1 MRNNMAKEKMS
12 LEKKTKLIYSGELM
26 LFAILF
32 LVLATLEILNI
43 IGKRP
48 IMLNIFNFVTA
59 AGGTWMI
66 VDFFWV
72 LFSKKR
78 RKKNSLL
85 DKALLIPLGIY
96 LITFDIIVFTRMS
109 AMWQDDSFN
118 QFRRLMMG
126 IAFYYIGSIFL
137 FESIY
142 HYFVPVPTLVE
153 AIQEAYKA
161 EQEEMEKE
169 RLAALKEDSEIKKEE
184 AVDAEVSPKEE
195 DSKKEDL

>member
-1 MRNNMAKEKMS
+1 MAKEKMS

-32 LVLATLEILNI
+32 LVLATLEILNV

-78 RKKNSLL
+78 RAKNSLL
-85 DKALLIPLGIY
+85 DKAMLIPLGIY
-96 LITFDIIVFTRMS
+96 LITFDIICFVQMK
-109 AMWQDDSFN
+109 ALWQDDSFN
-118 QFRRLMMG
+118 RFRRLMMG
-126 IAFYYIGSIFL
+126 IAFYYIGGIYL
-137 FESIY
+137 FQSIY
-142 HYFVPVPTLVE
+142 HYFVPVPSLVQ
-153 AIQEAYKA
+153 AIEEAYKA
-161 EQEEMEKE
+161 EQEEQEKE
-169 RLAALKEDSEIKKEE
+169 RLAALKEQEINKDE
-184 AVDAEVSPKEE
+184 AVDAEVEVKQEQQE
-195 DSKKEDL
+195 DKKDL

>member
-1 MRNNMAKEKMS
+1 MS

-32 LVLATLEILNI
+32 LVLATLEILNV

-78 RKKNSLL
+78 RAKNSLL
-85 DKALLIPLGIY
+85 DKAMLIPLGIY
-96 LITFDIIVFTRMS
+96 LITFDIICFVQMK
-109 AMWQDDSFN
+109 ALWQDDSFN
-118 QFRRLMMG
+118 RFRRLMMG
-126 IAFYYIGSIFL
+126 IAFYYIGGIYL
-137 FESIY
+137 FQSIY
-142 HYFVPVPTLVE
+142 HYFVPVPSLVQ
-153 AIQEAYKA
+153 AIEEAYKA
-161 EQEEMEKE
+161 EQEEQEKE
-169 RLAALKEDSEIKKEE
+169 RLAALKEQSEINPEEAIDAEVEKKEE
-184 AVDAEVSPKEE
+184 K
-195 DSKKEDL
+195 DL

>member
-1 MRNNMAKEKMS
+1 MAKEKMS

-32 LVLATLEILNI
+32 LVLATLEILNV

-126 IAFYYIGSIFL
+126 IAFYYIGGIFL

-169 RLAALKEDSEIKKEE
+169 RLAALKDDSEIKKEE
-184 AVDAEVSPKEE
+184 AEDAEVVEKKEE
-195 DSKKEDL
+195 KDL

>member
-1 MRNNMAKEKMS
+1 MS
-12 LEKKTKLIYSGELM
+12 LEKKTKLIYSGEL
-26 LFAILF
+26 LFFSIL
-32 LVLATLEILNI
+32 LIVLATLEILNI
-43 IGKRP
+43 IGRRP

-96 LITFDIIVFTRMS
+96 LITFDVICFVRMS
-109 AMWQDDSFN
+109 EMWKDETFN

-126 IAFYYIGSIFL
+126 IAFYYMGGIFL
-137 FESIY
+137 FQAIY

-169 RLAALKEDSEIKKEE
+169 KLAALKEQDVKKDE
-184 AVDAEVSPKEE
+184 AVDAEVEVKQEE
-195 DSKKEDL
+195 DKKDL

>member
-1 MRNNMAKEKMS
+1 MS

-78 RKKNSLL
+78 RKKNSLV

-109 AMWQDDSFN
+109 AMWKDESFN

-126 IAFYYIGSIFL
+126 IAFYYIGGVFL

-142 HYFVPVPTLVE
+142 HYFAPVPTLVE

-169 RLAALKEDSEIKKEE
+169 RLAALKDDSEIKKED
-184 AVDAEVSPKEE
+184 AVDAEVEEKKEE
-195 DSKKEDL
+195 KDL